1 MADFE
6 EMRNAVTRAVMHT
19 VQCRWC
25 IPGYGVYCSEHAR
38 IANEEEVERLRL
50 ENLELRSEVQR
61 LTQQAHYAG

>member
-6 EMRNAVTRAVMHT
+6 EMRKAVTRAMMQNAQIHDRLV
-19 VQCRWC
+19 
-25 IPGYGVYCSEHAR
+25 AR

-50 ENLELRSEVQR
+50 ENLELRSEIQR